1 MTTTLQKFSLAAG
14 AAALLALGT
23 MAIAAEPRARADTNG
38 DGALDF
44 AEMQARRSD
53 LTIEQFNAMDK
64 DHNGLLSREE
74 LRASAKERMQARADE
89 RFKKLD
95 TNGDG
100 GLSQQELNAGREQAE
115 AERFKR
121 LDTDGDGK
129 LSETEL
135 KEGRQ
140 GFGNRPGRMGPGD
153 HRGPGP
159 HPGGPPPPPNGA

>member
-1 MTTTLQKFSLAAG
+1 MTTILQKFSLAAG
-14 AAALLALGT
+14 ATALLALGT
-23 MAIAAEPRARADTNG
+23 VAIAAEQRGPADTNK

-44 AEMQARRSD
+44 AEMQARRGD

-64 DHNGLLSREE
+64 DHNGLLNREE
-74 LRASAKERMQARADE
+74 LRAAAQQRMQARAEE

-100 GLSQQELNAGREQAE
+100 GLTQQELNAGREKAE
-115 AERFKR
+115 AERFKK

-129 LSETEL
+129 LSEAEM
-135 KEGRQ
+135 KAGRQ
-140 GFGNRPGRMGPGD
+140 NFGERGGRMGPGD

-159 HPGGPPPPPNGA
+159 HPGGPPPTPNGA